1 MDWFILALRNSFDFT
16 GRARRREHG
25 WFLLVSG
32 LISMFFDIF
41 EEASLALALPSTAT
55 FFAVVNGIISLTLIM
70 PQISVTTRRLHDLG
84 YSGLWQLIP
93 LCGWLLVWML
103 GFILLGANIVSQP
116 DLISF
121 SGTFGIITLLVFF
134 INLGMGLWL
143 IFKDG
148 QKHPN
153 KYGESPKYPSQAEP
167 EKPTTTLVS

>member
-1 MDWFILALRNSFDFT
+1 MDWFILALRNSFNFT
-16 GRARRREHG
+16 GRSRRSEYG
-25 WFLLVSG
+25 WFILVSG
-32 LISMFFDIF
+32 LISMFLDIF
-41 EEASLALALPSTAT
+41 ETASLVLDLPGTAT
-55 FFAVVNGIISLTLIM
+55 LFAVVNGIISLTLII
-70 PQISVTTRRLHDLG
+70 PQVSATTRRLHDLG

-121 SGTFGIITLLVFF
+121 SGTLGIITLLVFF